1 MRFSVSFLH
10 NSNFM
15 KICSI
20 GVQKF
25 LEANQ
30 VRLFVGDCHP
40 LVSWTEI
47 RLREHLQDCF
57 LSLCCDQ
64 QLYQQEDLNC
74 FCLLPSLI
82 SELQELALFVQVQQ
96 HPFMQ
101 LIHQILGQLVR
112 SLNQTQHHFQM
123 YCAHQLILYVTLS
136 LIPKEI
142 FMILSLI
149 LPLQQVIYFELLK
162 LKLI

>member
-1 MRFSVSFLH
+1 
-10 NSNFM
+10 M

-20 GVQKF
+20 GVQRS

-30 VRLFVGDCHP
+30 VYLFVDDCHP

-57 LSLCCDQ
+57 LSLCCAQ
-64 QLYQQEDLNC
+64 QLYQQEGLNC
-74 FCLLPSLI
+74 FCLLQSLI
-82 SELQELALFVQVQQ
+82 SKLQELALFVQVQY

-101 LIHQILGQLVR
+101 LIHQTLEQLVH
-112 SLNQTQHHFQM
+112 SLNQMQHHFQM
-123 YCAHQLILYVTLS
+123 YYAHQLFLHVTLS

-142 FMILSLI
+142 FMILYLI
-149 LPLQQVIYFELLK
+149 PPLQQVIYF
-162 LKLI
+162 

>member
-1 MRFSVSFLH
+1 
-10 NSNFM
+10 M

-20 GVQKF
+20 GVQRS

-30 VRLFVGDCHP
+30 VCLFVDDCHP
-40 LVSWTEI
+40 LVSLTEI
-47 RLREHLQDCF
+47 KLREHPQDCF
-57 LSLCCDQ
+57 LSPCCDQ
-64 QLYQQEDLNC
+64 QLYQQEGLNC
-74 FCLLPSLI
+74 FYPLPSLI
-82 SELQELALFVQVQQ
+82 FELQELALFIQVQW

-101 LIHQILGQLVR
+101 LIHQILRQLVH

-123 YCAHQLILYVTLS
+123 CCAHWLILHVTLS

-149 LPLQQVIYFELLK
+149 LPLQQVIYF
-162 LKLI
+162 